1 MEKVKFKVRDQ
12 DQMSIKVMSTS
23 KVTSGSKRHFR
34 FKELG
39 VISSSDH
46 FALFKD
52 FNFVGGFLL
61 QHNNR
66 TYLNNNGLHL
76 HNKRI
81 LGIY

>member
-46 FALFKD
+46 FVLFKD
-52 FNFVGGFLL
+52 FNFVGGFLSRYY
-61 QHNNR
+61 NG
-66 TYLNNNGLHL
+66 TYLNNNELHL
-76 HNKRI
+76 HNKE
-81 LGIY
+81 

>member
-46 FALFKD
+46 FVLFKD
-52 FNFVGGFLL
+52 FNFVGGFLSR
-61 QHNNR
+61 HNNGI
-66 TYLNNNGLHL
+66 TL
-76 HNKRI
+76 
-81 LGIY
+81 LGDFSHDITMELI